1 MNTSVAIQVL
11 PIMEDEKK
19 LVAAV
24 DQAIKYIK
32 STGVN
37 YQVGAFETTL
47 EGDYDQLMEIVKNIT
62 KITADAGAP
71 QVMSYV
77 KINYKPEGQVLSIH
91 EKTNKYQH

>member
-24 DQAIKYIK
+24 DQAIEYIK

-47 EGDYDQLMEIVKNIT
+47 EGDYDQWKSLRILLKLLALR
-62 KITADAGAP
+62 K
-71 QVMSYV
+71 
-77 KINYKPEGQVLSIH
+77 
-91 EKTNKYQH
+91 

>member
-47 EGDYDQLMEIVKNIT
+47 ECDYDQLVEIVKNIT

-77 KINYKPEGQVLSIH
+77 KINYKPEGQVLGTH
-91 EKTNKYQH
+91 EKTDKYQH